1 MGKDIISLTNVAV
14 GSAKQITFTLLTQM
28 KPLPGN
34 LYPLDRVPKAP
45 LGDAE
50 LQAAQPPLQ

>member
-1 MGKDIISLTNVAV
+1 
-14 GSAKQITFTLLTQM
+14 M

-34 LYPLDRVPKAP
+34 PYPSDWELKALLD
-45 LGDAE
+45 DAE

>member
-14 GSAKQITFTLLTQM
+14 GSAKQINFYSFDPNETTSWQS
-28 KPLPGN
+28 LPS
-34 LYPLDRVPKAP
+34 DREPKAP